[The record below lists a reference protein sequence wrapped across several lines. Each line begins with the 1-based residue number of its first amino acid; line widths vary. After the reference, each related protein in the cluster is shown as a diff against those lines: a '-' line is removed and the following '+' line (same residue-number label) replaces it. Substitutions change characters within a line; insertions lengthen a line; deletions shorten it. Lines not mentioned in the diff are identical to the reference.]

1 MSCLYLSRWHYFTLY
16 EGILQDIAARWGRF
30 FCCSECG
37 LLCGL
42 GNGWPAT
49 VGARVLAGSGCRAG
63 SEVGP
68 APCNSPP
75 GAGGG
80 PETGPR
86 GNCVAVMPCGAW
98 DYEIRKSKGPGVAPC
113 FLVCVIG
120 SDCSLFRDLPYNY
133 RAIGPGDFPVF
144 FRINPIKNTQEFNY
158 REQTLQSSCR

>member
-1 MSCLYLSRWHYFTLY
+1 M
-16 EGILQDIAARWGRF
+16 QDIAARWGRF

-49 VGARVLAGSGCRAG
+49 GGAGVLAGAGCKAG

-98 DYEIRKSKGPGVAPC
+98 GFEIRKSKGPGVAPC

-133 RAIGPGDFPVF
+133 RAFGAGRFLSAPWRSF
-144 FRINPIKNTQEFNY
+144 
-158 REQTLQSSCR
+158 QTSRNFQRNFENHYGKCNFQSHI